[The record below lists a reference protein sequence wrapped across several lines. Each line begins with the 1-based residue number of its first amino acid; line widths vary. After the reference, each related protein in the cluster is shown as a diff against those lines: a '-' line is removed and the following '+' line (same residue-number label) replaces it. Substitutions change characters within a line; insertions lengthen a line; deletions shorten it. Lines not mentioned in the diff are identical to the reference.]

1 MEVIKLLNH
10 CFKSKEV
17 YPAVVNY
24 YKLAISDQ
32 VFPAIRPIDFWCRQQ
47 DLAEVEWMNG
57 RSAFR
62 WDPFFLTVYY
72 RKDNLLTAF
81 GEVGQNS
88 EKHEWLNM
96 GKKLSLD

>member
-62 WDPFFLTVYY
+62 WDPFFPHCIL
-72 RKDNLLTAF
+72 
-81 GEVGQNS
+81 
-88 EKHEWLNM
+88 
-96 GKKLSLD
+96 